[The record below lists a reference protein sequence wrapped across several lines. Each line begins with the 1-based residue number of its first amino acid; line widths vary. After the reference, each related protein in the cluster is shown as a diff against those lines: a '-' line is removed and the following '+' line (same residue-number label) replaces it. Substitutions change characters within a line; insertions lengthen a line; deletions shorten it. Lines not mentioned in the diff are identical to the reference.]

1 MKLHYEKT
9 FNGDVTTLPQR
20 EHAPGSVK
28 FREPDDPSRMALIA
42 NGGALVLMVLTF
54 GGLFLRILHA
64 QDIVLTDFPAQF
76 LIGAL
81 LFLVTVFPH
90 ELLHASCFRGDVYLY
105 TYLKKGMLF
114 VVGPEDMSRGRFVF
128 MSLLPNLV
136 FGFLPYLL
144 FMLQPAWLWLGVL
157 GATAIPGGFG
167 DYFNVF
173 NCLTQVPKGGI
184 VYLSGMNSYWYLPSS
199 SEMR

>member
-20 EHAPGSVK
+20 EHAPGAVK
-28 FREPDDPSRMALIA
+28 FREPEDPAKLSLIA
-42 NGGALVLMVLTF
+42 NGGALVLFVLTF
-54 GGLFLRILHA
+54 AGLVLRVLHTPTDGEVDFLLA
-64 QDIVLTDFPAQF
+64 FMV
-76 LIGAL
+76 GATLSL
-81 LFLVTVFPH
+81 LSLFPH

-128 MSLLPNLV
+128 MSMLPNLV

-144 FMLQPAWLWLGVL
+144 FMVHPSWLILGVF
-157 GATAIPGGFG
+157 GAISIPSGFG

-184 VYLSGMNSYWYLPSS
+184 VYLSGFHSYWYMPKSK
-199 SEMR
+199 

>member
-1 MKLHYEKT
+1 MKLHYEKQ
-9 FNGDVTTLPQR
+9 FNGDVSTLPQR
-20 EHAPGSVK
+20 EHAPGAVK
-28 FREPDDPSRMALIA
+28 FREPDDPARMAWIA

-54 GGLFLRILHA
+54 AGLVLRLIHTPRS
-64 QDIVLTDFPAQF
+64 DPFDFMTPF
-76 LIGAL
+76 VIGAL
-81 LFLVTVFPH
+81 LFLVTMFPH

-105 TYLKKGMLF
+105 TFLKKGLLF

-144 FMLQPAWLWLGVL
+144 FMIHPAWTVL
-157 GATAIPGGFG
+157 GFFGAMAIPGGFG

-184 VYLSGMNSYWYLPSS
+184 VYLSGMNSYWYLPDAA
-199 SEMR
+199 

>member
-9 FNGDVTTLPQR
+9 FNGDVNSLPQR
-20 EHAPGSVK
+20 EHAPGAVK
-28 FREPDDPSRMALIA
+28 FREPDDPKRMAVIA
-42 NGGALVLMVLTF
+42 NGGALVLFLLTF
-54 GGLFLRILHA
+54 AGLTLRVLHA
-64 QDIVLTDFPAQF
+64 PWRGEIDLMTPFLTGT
-76 LIGAL
+76 IRSL
-81 LFLVTVFPH
+81 LMLFPH

-114 VVGPEDMSRGRFVF
+114 VVGPEDMTRGRFVF
-128 MSLLPNLV
+128 MSMLPNLV

-144 FMLQPAWLWLGVL
+144 FMLHPAWLALGFF
-157 GATAIPGGFG
+157 GAMSIPSGFG

-184 VYLSGMNSYWYLPSS
+184 VYLSGFNSYWYMP
-199 SEMR
+199 EG

>member
-9 FNGDVTTLPQR
+9 FNGDVATLPQR
-20 EHAPGSVK
+20 EHAPGAVK
-28 FREPDDPSRMALIA
+28 FREPESPARMALIA

-54 GGLFLRILHA
+54 VGMFWRIFHA
-64 QDIVLTDFPAQF
+64 RELVLDNFPMQF
-76 LIGAL
+76 IIGSLLVLITL
-81 LFLVTVFPH
+81 FPH

-128 MSLLPNLV
+128 MSMLPNLV
-136 FGFLPYLL
+136 FGFVPYIL
-144 FMLQPAWLWLGVL
+144 FLIHPAWLWLGVF
-157 GATAIPGGFG
+157 GAMAIPSGFG

-184 VYLSGMNSYWYLPSS
+184 VYLSGFNSYWYMP
-199 SEMR
+199 ETK

>member
-1 MKLHYEKT
+1 MKLHYAKQ
-9 FNGDVTTLPQR
+9 FNGDVSTLPQR
-20 EHAPGSVK
+20 EHAPGAVK
-28 FREPDDPSRMALIA
+28 FREPDDPTRMAWIA

-54 GGLFLRILHA
+54 GGLVLRLIHT
-64 QDIVLTDFPAQF
+64 QRPDPFDFMTPF
-76 LIGAL
+76 MIGAG
-81 LFLVTVFPH
+81 LFLLTIFPH

-105 TYLKKGMLF
+105 TFLKKGMLF

-144 FMLQPAWLWLGVL
+144 FMLRPAWVSLGFF
-157 GATAIPGGFG
+157 GAMAIPGGFG

-173 NCLTQVPKGGI
+173 NCLTQVPRGGL
-184 VYLSGMNSYWYLPSS
+184 VYLSGMNSYWYLPQN
-199 SEMR
+199 

>member
-9 FNGDVTTLPQR
+9 FNGDVNSLPQR
-20 EHAPGSVK
+20 THAPGAVK
-28 FREPDDPSRMALIA
+28 FREPEDPARMSLIA
-42 NGGALVLMVLTF
+42 NGGAIVLMILTF
-54 GGLFLRILHA
+54 AGLIWRITHMPGRVSIEFTTA
-64 QDIVLTDFPAQF
+64 FM
-76 LIGAL
+76 IGAL
-81 LFLVTVFPH
+81 LFLITLFPH

-128 MSLLPNLV
+128 MSMLPNLV

-173 NCLTQVPKGGI
+173 NCLTQVPKDGI
-184 VYLSGMNSYWYLPSS
+184 VYLSGMNSYWYMP
-199 SEMR
+199 EGK

>member
-1 MKLHYEKT
+1 MKLHYEKQ

-20 EHAPGSVK
+20 SHAPGAVK
-28 FREPDDPSRMALIA
+28 FREPDDPAKLSLIA
-42 NGGALVLMVLTF
+42 NGGAAVLFLLTF
-54 GGLFLRILHA
+54 AVLSMRILHTP
-64 QDIVLTDFPAQF
+64 TDGKVEFLPSF
-76 LIGAL
+76 LIGA
-81 LFLVTVFPH
+81 FLSVVTMFPH

-105 TYLKKGMLF
+105 TFLKKGMLF

-136 FGFLPYLL
+136 FGFLPYTL
-144 FMLQPAWLWLGVL
+144 FLIHPAWTILGVF
-157 GATAIPGGFG
+157 GAMSIPAGFG

-184 VYLSGMNSYWYLPSS
+184 VYLSGMNSYWYLPQA
-199 SEMR
+199 